1 MSMAEFA
8 IAGRAIGPDAPP
20 FVIAEI
26 GVNHDGD
33 PAIAARLI
41 DAAADAGADA
51 VKLQAFHAASLATAG
66 AERAAYQHAAGSS
79 SQLDMLRALELPAAA
94 WPELASR
101 ATARGTVFLATPFDE
116 PSVEMLADIGVPA
129 FKVGSGDLTN
139 AMLLR
144 AVGRHRLPV
153 ILSTGMATL
162 HEVEAAVGELRSSGA
177 DAIALLHCASV
188 YPAPI
193 EEVNLRAIDTLRE
206 RFGEPIGYSDH
217 TIGAVAAIAAV
228 ARGATIVEKH
238 LTLDRSLA
246 GPDHAASME
255 PDDFGRLVVDVRL
268 AWSGLGDGR
277 KAPRDAEQDVMRVAR
292 RSLVAGRALPTGHV
306 LALSD
311 LAAKRPG
318 TGISPM
324 EVDRIVGRRL
334 AREVEPDHLLR
345 EDDFEPAG
353 PST

>member
-1 MSMAEFA
+1 MTTFE
-8 IAGRAIGPDAPP
+8 IAGRAIGPGARP

-26 GVNHDGD
+26 GVNHDGN
-33 PAIAARLI
+33 PAVAARLI

-51 VKLQAFHAASLATAG
+51 VKLQAFDAASLATAG
-66 AERAAYQHAAGSS
+66 AERAPYQQVAGSS

-94 WPELASR
+94 WPDLARR

-116 PSVEMLADIGVPA
+116 PSVTMLAEVGVPA
-129 FKVGSGDLTN
+129 FKIGSGDLTN
-139 AMLLR
+139 AILLR
-144 AVGRHRLPV
+144 AVGGHRLPV

-162 HEVEAAVGELRSSGA
+162 DEVEAAVGELRDSGA
-177 DAIALLHCASV
+177 GAVALLHCASA

-217 TIGAVAAIAAV
+217 TIGTVAAVAAV

-238 LTLDRSLA
+238 LTLDRSLT

-255 PDDFGRLVVDVRL
+255 PDDFARLVTEIRD
-268 AWSGLGDGR
+268 AWSGLGDGN
-277 KAPRDAEQDVMRVAR
+277 KVPRDAEREVMRVAR
-292 RSLVAGRALPTGHV
+292 RSLVAGRRLPAGHV
-306 LALSD
+306 LAIGD

-324 EVDRIVGRRL
+324 EIDRIVGRRL
-334 AREVEPDHLLR
+334 ALDVEPDHLLR
-345 EDDFEPAG
+345 DEDLEPPG
-353 PST
+353 RST